1 MALRNRYLNCGLA
14 SGNNDGTTEADAWRT
29 FADCES
35 GVEAGDVVWCRT
47 VDGNRVTGEANM
59 LFDSPASAP
68 TIDAPIA
75 LIGYSSTPG
84 DGGMFK
90 WGHYFYNRE
99 RWVLVEGFD
108 VEQSSSSASM
118 QSDGDG
124 SVFYRCKIVNNTAA
138 YNGALYM
145 TDGTVINC
153 SVSANLAGAGKVDR
167 LFRGTLID
175 SYINATAAS
184 SGGDLFVEANIS
196 FRPSVIS
203 GCIIDGTESSGDVGI
218 SIDGDSANYGCW
230 ISNNTIYNVGNAIE
244 FEDGAGT
251 NMTQIM
257 VTQNNVIY
265 NATNGIINSRG
276 TNTSSVLGHFVNN
289 NAMGSISSAAYT
301 NIQDEYIKNKV
312 TLTAD
317 PFVDKIDFELNDAPG
332 GGALCKFLGAPPRQY
347 DPTLL
352 GTTFAND
359 RDSGRRN
366 FASIGAVGAKGAE
379 SSHVF

>member
-1 MALRNRYLNCGLA
+1 
-14 SGNNDGTTEADAWRT
+14 
-29 FADCES
+29 
-35 GVEAGDVVWCRT
+35 
-47 VDGNRVTGEANM
+47 M
-59 LFDSPASAP
+59 LQLHLLDIHQLP
-68 TIDAPIA
+68 
-75 LIGYSSTPG
+75 
-84 DGGMFK
+84 
-90 WGHYFYNRE
+90 
-99 RWVLVEGFD
+99 
-108 VEQSSSSASM
+108 
-118 QSDGDG
+118 
-124 SVFYRCKIVNNTAA
+124 
-138 YNGALYM
+138 
-145 TDGTVINC
+145 VI
-153 SVSANLAGAGKVDR
+153 SANLAGSGKVVR
-167 LFRGTLID
+167 LFRGCLID
-175 SYINATAAS
+175 SYVNATAAS
-184 SGGDLFVEANIS
+184 SGGDLFVEANTTY
-196 FRPSVIS
+196 RPSVVS
-203 GCIIDGTESSGDVGI
+203 GCIIDGTQSSGDTGI
-218 SIDGDSANYGCW
+218 SIDGDAYNYGCW
-230 ISNNTIYNVGNAIE
+230 VMNNTIYNVGNAIE
-244 FEDGAGT
+244 YEDGAGT

-257 VTQNNVIY
+257 ITQNNVIY

-276 TNTSSVLGHFVNN
+276 TNTSSVVGHFVNN